1 MLELT
6 RILSSPVQ
14 TNSSTNTISTF
25 LAAKNLYSLISGTD
39 YRTDIIY
46 GQRKYKEQAYS
57 SAIHALYNAS
67 LYILECLQ
75 QRHVCYV
82 DGRDEFLS
90 EHIQEMVTFCTLW
103 QLLYR
108 NQVRYLLQRLPRHT
122 VAVIVYIFSTIID
135 AKL

>member
-1 MLELT
+1 MVQYRKGEECAEQVVELT

-14 TNSSTNTISTF
+14 TNSSANTISTF

-46 GQRKYKEQAYS
+46 GQRKYKEHTYT
-57 SAIHALYNAS
+57 SAIHALFNAS

-82 DGRDEFLS
+82 DGREELLS
-90 EHIQEMVTFCTLW
+90 EHIQEVATFCTLW
-103 QLLYR
+103 QLMYR
-108 NQVRYLLQRLPRHT
+108 NQV
-122 VAVIVYIFSTIID
+122 IGST
-135 AKL
+135 